1 MLVNNKS
8 DAEVKNTESHISSSC
23 LREEHQC
30 TKGTIHGPFGSDGAP
45 TNSTLRNAVS
55 KLEVRDTGTG
65 VEEGWLVE
73 LVNRGEVAGA
83 EGGWLV
89 ELVNGEVVG
98 KRAAGWW

>member
-1 MLVNNKS
+1 M
-8 DAEVKNTESHISSSC
+8 
-23 LREEHQC
+23 
-30 TKGTIHGPFGSDGAP
+30 
-45 TNSTLRNAVS
+45 
-55 KLEVRDTGTG
+55 
-65 VEEGWLVE
+65 VE